1 MSSHHFVRDGQ
12 EPALIIAN
20 GESCS
25 LSILNQLLEW
35 NPYVLVLDGA
45 ISRVVELNIRFDGW
59 LGDFDSAP
67 HIENLRE
74 QFGNIEVVHTPDQ
87 SKTDLQKGIE
97 FICSKG
103 FKDANIVWATGRRA
117 DHTFQ
122 NLATLPLYAAHIN
135 LNIIDDYSKVF
146 NLPRVFKKWYPANT
160 KISLFP
166 VEKAGNI
173 STRNLSYNLSNE
185 SLELPYRTGSSNFVE
200 DDGFVEIS
208 YTEGSLLMMECRD

>member
-20 GESCS
+20 GASCS
-25 LSILNQLLEW
+25 PDILNQLLEW

-45 ISRVVELNIRFDGW
+45 IDRVMELNLRFDGW
-59 LGDFDSAP
+59 LGDFDSTLQV
-67 HIENLRE
+67 ENLKE
-74 QFGNIEVVHTPDQ
+74 YYGNVEVIPAPDQ
-87 SKTDLQKGIE
+87 NKTDLQKGIE

-122 NLATLPLYAAHIN
+122 NLATLPLYSGYIN
-135 LNIIDDYSKVF
+135 LNIIDDHSKVF
-146 NLPRVFKKWYPANT
+146 NLPKVFKKWYPAKT

-173 STRNLSYNLSNE
+173 TTRNLSYNLNNE
-185 SLELPYRTGSSNFVE
+185 SLELPYRTGSSNFVAE
-200 DDGFVEIS
+200 DGFVEIS
-208 YTEGSLLMMECRD
+208 YTEGSLLLMECRD